1 MYISYLRKTLIT
13 YSVHVNCF
21 GDEIE
26 AFFFAPYFKYILG
39 TNPTELMHQWNACLV
54 WPFMHFLQLREA
66 GLLLNQTLLSNY
78 RFKTCGLMRWV
89 TIFFSKVLCTMIIR
103 VHEIHA
109 NCGEQPWLFLTAMAN
124 TTCFAP
130 TWIHIPPMYENLQN
144 TCEQNSEENVVYR
157 STLTPTGQILT
168 PS

>member
-1 MYISYLRKTLIT
+1 ML
-13 YSVHVNCF
+13 VNNNFF

-103 VHEIHA
+103 VQELHA
-109 NCGEQPWLFLTAMAN
+109 NCGEKPWLFLTAMAN
-124 TTCFAP
+124 TTSVP
-130 TWIHIPPMYENLQN
+130 VSHPPGFTHRQC
-144 TCEQNSEENVVYR
+144 TR
-157 STLTPTGQILT
+157 SCRIRVNWTVKRMWCTVQQFLT